1 MSKAKHSNLFERG
14 MPMTRTVS
22 IGVLIALAVLLLGG
36 GLWLNGAINRHADEM
51 TRHQADLQ
59 AELRGVRSEIDSVNA
74 ETAFVGTKAWI
85 EQQAR
90 EQGFVKEGEMMFQF
104 TNEDA
109 LDDYSEAELAIYAE
123 EMQQ

>member
-1 MSKAKHSNLFERG
+1 
-14 MPMTRTVS
+14 MTRTVR

-36 GLWLNGAINRHADEM
+36 GLWLNGAINRYADEM
-51 TRHQADLQ
+51 ARQQADLQ

-85 EQQAR
+85 EQKAR

>member
-1 MSKAKHSNLFERG
+1 MIRR
-14 MPMTRTVS
+14 MRVS
-22 IGVLIALAVLLLGG
+22 TLIVLALLMLAG
-36 GLWLNGAINRHADEM
+36 GLWLNGAINRGTEEM
-51 TRHQADLQ
+51 TRQNAALQ
-59 AELRGVRSEIDSVNA
+59 AELRGVRSEIDSVNS

-90 EQGFVKEGEMMFQF
+90 EQGFVKEGETMFQF

-109 LDDYSEAELAIYAE
+109 LSDYTESELALYEE